1 MVFYFFS
8 SSSWPV
14 HSIWGIE
21 GLVLGD
27 VDSIVSKVCLT
38 VEHTP
43 FILSWGG
50 HRQARVKVL

>member
-1 MVFYFFS
+1 MKYLRVKPLENGIREFMDSPEMVFYFFS

-27 VDSIVSKVCLT
+27 VDSIVSKVCL
-38 VEHTP
+38 
-43 FILSWGG
+43 
-50 HRQARVKVL
+50 